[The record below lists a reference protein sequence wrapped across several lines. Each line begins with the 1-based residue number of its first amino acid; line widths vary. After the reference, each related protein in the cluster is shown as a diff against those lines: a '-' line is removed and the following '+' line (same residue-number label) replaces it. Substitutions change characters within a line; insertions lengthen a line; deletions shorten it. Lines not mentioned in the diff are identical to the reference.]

1 MDLTI
6 SITDPG
12 DITFDELK
20 QALTTCLEDNGVNSE
35 DGNIEIEQ
43 EGAEEE
49 PDPADVTQNP
59 PMPPGGQG
67 KQLRAGPGKMTSSTP
82 PGLGPMT
89 NRPKSQ

>member
-6 SITDPG
+6 TITDPG

-43 EGAEEE
+43 SDAEE
-49 PDPADVTQNP
+49 PDPSDVTQNP

-67 KQLRAGPGKMTSSTP
+67 KQLRAGPGKMTAGGTP